1 MTRMS
6 PGKVVV
12 GSEDDF
18 RGASVTKCLTAP
30 GRAPFAVTIAS
41 MRGSFQGGNK
51 SSNLQQSLERERG
64 NGFADTK
71 TGRWEDFDLA
81 QTSTKAPDPMD
92 IALGAAVRIRR
103 RTIGISQEALA
114 EQCGVS
120 FQQIQK
126 YENGANRISFSR
138 LVQIAR
144 ALKCRVVDLMD
155 VLDGPDRETTGDL
168 DLLTRM
174 RTPGAVE
181 LLAAFEE
188 MAPEARSA
196 LVTLLRAVTPPVA
209 VEANERQ
216 VA

>member
-1 MTRMS
+1 
-6 PGKVVV
+6 
-12 GSEDDF
+12 
-18 RGASVTKCLTAP
+18 
-30 GRAPFAVTIAS
+30 
-41 MRGSFQGGNK
+41 
-51 SSNLQQSLERERG
+51 
-64 NGFADTK
+64 
-71 TGRWEDFDLA
+71 
-81 QTSTKAPDPMD
+81 MD
-92 IALGAAVRIRR
+92 VALGAAVRIRR

-114 EQCGVS
+114 DQCGVS

-174 RTPGAVE
+174 RTPGALE
-181 LLAAFEE
+181 LLAAYEQ
-188 MAPEARSA
+188 MPAEARAS
-196 LVTLLRAVTPPVA
+196 LVGLLRALTAQATVTSVKS
-209 VEANERQ
+209 RQ

>member
-1 MTRMS
+1 
-6 PGKVVV
+6 
-12 GSEDDF
+12 
-18 RGASVTKCLTAP
+18 
-30 GRAPFAVTIAS
+30 
-41 MRGSFQGGNK
+41 
-51 SSNLQQSLERERG
+51 
-64 NGFADTK
+64 
-71 TGRWEDFDLA
+71 
-81 QTSTKAPDPMD
+81 MD

-155 VLDGPDRETTGDL
+155 VLDGPDREMTSDL

-174 RTPGAVE
+174 RTPGAIE
-181 LLAAFEE
+181 LLSAYER
-188 MAPEARSA
+188 MTPEARTS
-196 LVTLLRAVTPPVA
+196 LVNLLRAVAPVGA
-209 VEANERQ
+209 D
-216 VA
+216 VAKKREIA

>member
-1 MTRMS
+1 MA
-6 PGKVVV
+6 
-12 GSEDDF
+12 E
-18 RGASVTKCLTAP
+18 
-30 GRAPFAVTIAS
+30 
-41 MRGSFQGGNK
+41 
-51 SSNLQQSLERERG
+51 
-64 NGFADTK
+64 
-71 TGRWEDFDLA
+71 
-81 QTSTKAPDPMD
+81 TSTKAPDPLD

-155 VLDGPDRETTGDL
+155 VLDGPDRESTGEL

-174 RTPGAVE
+174 RTPGAIE
-181 LLAAFEE
+181 LLAAYER
-188 MAPEARSA
+188 MSPDARSS
-196 LVTLLRAVTPPVA
+196 LVTLLRALTMAPTDLKEHAVA
-209 VEANERQ
+209 
-216 VA
+216 

>member
-1 MTRMS
+1 
-6 PGKVVV
+6 
-12 GSEDDF
+12 
-18 RGASVTKCLTAP
+18 
-30 GRAPFAVTIAS
+30 
-41 MRGSFQGGNK
+41 
-51 SSNLQQSLERERG
+51 
-64 NGFADTK
+64 
-71 TGRWEDFDLA
+71 
-81 QTSTKAPDPMD
+81 MD

-155 VLDGPDRETTGDL
+155 VLDGPDRERTGDL

-174 RTPGAVE
+174 RTPGAIE
-181 LLAAFEE
+181 LLAAYEQ
-188 MAPEARSA
+188 MSPEGRSSLIA
-196 LVTLLRAVTPPVA
+196 LLRAITPPAAHELKQREVA
-209 VEANERQ
+209 
-216 VA
+216 

>member
-1 MTRMS
+1 
-6 PGKVVV
+6 
-12 GSEDDF
+12 
-18 RGASVTKCLTAP
+18 
-30 GRAPFAVTIAS
+30 
-41 MRGSFQGGNK
+41 
-51 SSNLQQSLERERG
+51 
-64 NGFADTK
+64 
-71 TGRWEDFDLA
+71 
-81 QTSTKAPDPMD
+81 MD

-174 RTPGAVE
+174 RTPGAIE
-181 LLAAFEE
+181 LLAAYEQ

-196 LVTLLRAVTPPVA
+196 LVSLLRTVTLPAA
-209 VEANERQ
+209 VETKQRQ

>member
-1 MTRMS
+1 
-6 PGKVVV
+6 
-12 GSEDDF
+12 
-18 RGASVTKCLTAP
+18 
-30 GRAPFAVTIAS
+30 
-41 MRGSFQGGNK
+41 
-51 SSNLQQSLERERG
+51 
-64 NGFADTK
+64 
-71 TGRWEDFDLA
+71 
-81 QTSTKAPDPMD
+81 MD

-155 VLDGPDRETTGDL
+155 VLDGPDRENVGEL

-174 RTPGAVE
+174 RTPGAIE
-181 LLAAFEE
+181 LLAAYER
-188 MAPEARSA
+188 MSPDARSS
-196 LVTLLRAVTPPVA
+196 LVTLLRAVTLPA
-209 VEANERQ
+209 STEQKEQ
-216 VA
+216 VTA

>member
-1 MTRMS
+1 MA
-6 PGKVVV
+6 
-12 GSEDDF
+12 E
-18 RGASVTKCLTAP
+18 
-30 GRAPFAVTIAS
+30 
-41 MRGSFQGGNK
+41 
-51 SSNLQQSLERERG
+51 
-64 NGFADTK
+64 
-71 TGRWEDFDLA
+71 
-81 QTSTKAPDPMD
+81 TSTKAPDPMD

-174 RTPGAVE
+174 RTPGAIE
-181 LLAAFEE
+181 LLAAYEQ
-188 MAPEARSA
+188 MAPEARSS
-196 LVTLLRAVTPPVA
+196 LVNLLRAVTVPAQSEAKRREVA
-209 VEANERQ
+209 
-216 VA
+216 

>member
-1 MTRMS
+1 
-6 PGKVVV
+6 
-12 GSEDDF
+12 
-18 RGASVTKCLTAP
+18 
-30 GRAPFAVTIAS
+30 
-41 MRGSFQGGNK
+41 
-51 SSNLQQSLERERG
+51 
-64 NGFADTK
+64 
-71 TGRWEDFDLA
+71 
-81 QTSTKAPDPMD
+81 MD

-155 VLDGPDRETTGDL
+155 VLDGPDRDTTGDL

-174 RTPGAVE
+174 RTPGAIE
-181 LLAAFEE
+181 LLAAYEL

-196 LVTLLRAVTPPVA
+196 LVSLLRTVTLPPV
-209 VEANERQ
+209 VETKQRQ